1 MFFKKKEFGGSFD
14 YLIVGLGNP
23 GIEYENTRH
32 NAGFMCID
40 YIAKNCGVNL
50 NKFKHKAYY
59 AQTDLGGK
67 RVVLVK
73 PQTYMNNSG
82 EAVTPL
88 LNFFKIDKQ
97 NLIVVCDD
105 ISLDVGKI
113 RVRRK
118 GSDGGQ
124 KGMRSI
130 IEQLGF
136 DNFARVKMGI
146 GKKPNPNYD
155 LAKWVLSK
163 FKADEQ
169 ADLDNAIKN
178 ASSAVELI
186 VKGQIDKAMNNYN
199 S

>member
-1 MFFKKKEFGGSFD
+1 MFFKKKDFSGSFD

-40 YIAKNCGVNL
+40 YIAKKCNVNL

-59 AQTDLGGK
+59 AQTQIGGK
-67 RVVLVK
+67 KVVLVK

-82 EAVTPL
+82 EAVIPL
-88 LNFFKIDKQ
+88 LNFFKIKSE

-113 RVRRK
+113 RIRRK

-130 IEQLGF
+130 IEQLGN

-169 ADLDNAIKN
+169 TDLDIAIKN
-178 ASSAVELI
+178 SASAVELI
-186 VKGQIDKAMNNYN
+186 VKGQIDNAMNNYN

>member
-40 YIAKNCGVNL
+40 YIANKCGVKL

-59 AQTDLGGK
+59 AQADFGGK
-67 RVVLVK
+67 KVILVK

-82 EAVTPL
+82 EAVVPL

-105 ISLDVGKI
+105 ISLDVGCLRI
-113 RVRRK
+113 RRK

-130 IEQLGF
+130 IDLLGF
-136 DNFARVKMGI
+136 DNFARVKVGI

-163 FKADEQ
+163 FKSDEQ
-169 ADLDNAIKN
+169 ADLDNAIKTS
-178 ASSAVELI
+178 ASAVELI

>member
-1 MFFKKKEFGGSFD
+1 M
-14 YLIVGLGNP
+14 IAGLGNP
-23 GIEYENTRH
+23 DAKYASTRH
-32 NAGFMCID
+32 NVGFEAASRLREKYVPGSEKKKFQSMVIQGTIGGEPCI
-40 YIAKNCGVNL
+40 IL
-50 NKFKHKAYY
+50 
-59 AQTDLGGK
+59 
-67 RVVLVK
+67 R

-82 EAVTPL
+82 EAVIPL
-88 LNFFKIDKQ
+88 LNFFIIKSE

-113 RVRRK
+113 RIRRK

-130 IEQLGF
+130 IEQLGN

-169 ADLDNAIKN
+169 TDLDIAIKN
-178 ASSAVELI
+178 SASAVELI
-186 VKGQIDKAMNNYN
+186 VKGQIDNAMNNYN